1 MPSNPRKLLLSSGHV
16 YQDMVMAHTRDTL
29 LTPRNQYLAVSPIP
43 SPELHP
49 RVTEERATQDATHM
63 LDSITLGEPGRTTDN
78 HPAEAVYTA
87 EMYAIQLNAVRF

>member
-63 LDSITLGEPGRTTDN
+63 LDSITLGEPGRTTDK
-78 HPAEAVYTA
+78 HPAEAIYTA